1 MAIQKITTSMRTKI
15 KIQFEHSR
23 LAHTHT
29 LDLKRENHRKSKE
42 IKINADIDFAEPNL
56 KLWMLFKV
64 IVSNP
69 FEHERRLC
77 VVKVL
82 GLDLL

>member
-1 MAIQKITTSMRTKI
+1 MRTKI
-15 KIQFEHSR
+15 IKYS
-23 LAHTHT
+23 LKKADTHTHT

-42 IKINADIDFAEPNL
+42 IKINANIDFDEPNL

-64 IVSNP
+64 IISNP

-77 VVKVL
+77 VVKVT